1 MKTKNHTLQCFRP
14 SAFALAHCVTDAS
27 WLGRAQSMPRIVQAV
42 ARRWPGLAALGK
54 VASSQQL

>member
-1 MKTKNHTLQCFRP
+1 VFPAISLC
-14 SAFALAHCVTDAS
+14 AGALRDGAS